1 MRQRPLQLTPEL
13 VAIVHRVV
21 EDAGPEPGVIY
32 HSEADYDE
40 VTRGILSQH
49 VEDTDFW
56 LFAYGSLIWK
66 PEFEHSE
73 ERTATAH
80 GWRRSFCLKLNRYRG
95 TIDQPGL
102 MMVLDRGG
110 QCKGVV
116 FRIDRDRV
124 ARGLRKLVR
133 REMDANPASQV
144 PRWITAVTQ
153 KGKVNALAFVS
164 NPKGP
169 NYVGDLTIHQVAD
182 TLSIACGHWGSGADY
197 LYTTI
202 HNLQH
207 RGIHDSYLWRLQS
220 LVADRIVA
228 TNERP
233 QCTRARCTN
242 SDPP

>member
-21 EDAGPEPGVIY
+21 EDAGPEPGLIY

-73 ERTATAH
+73 ERAATAH
-80 GWRRSFCLKLNRYRG
+80 GWRRSFCVKATRSRG

-102 MMVLDRGG
+102 VMMLDRGG
-110 QCKGVV
+110 QCNGVV

-124 ARGLRKLVR
+124 AYGLGKLVR
-133 REMDANPASQV
+133 REMDAKLSSQV
-144 PRWITAVTQ
+144 PRWITAATQ
-153 KGKVNALAFVS
+153 KGKVKALAFVS
-164 NPKGP
+164 NPKAPDYAG
-169 NYVGDLTIHQVAD
+169 GLTIEQVAD
-182 TLSIACGHWGSGADY
+182 TLSIACGPWGSGADY
-197 LYTTI
+197 LYNTV
-202 HNLQH
+202 HSLRN

-228 TNERP
+228 TNERL
-233 QCTRARCTN
+233 QCTRGRCTN